1 MTERD
6 YSKRVTD
13 FYDDRDGDT
22 VTSLEHP
29 VIKVCDAKTPKMVLF
44 LVADKKSD
52 AKGPIVNLVLEAY
65 VRMMDIPEPLKTQV
79 REALGLTKKP

>member
-29 VIKVCDAKTPKMVLF
+29 IIKVCDEKTPKAVFF
-44 LVADKKSD
+44 LIPQKKD
-52 AKGPIVNLVLEAY
+52 DEKGPFVNLVLEGYA
-65 VRMMDIPEPLKTQV
+65 RLMDVPEPLRTQV